1 MEPNAKNSNETM
13 PSEGTPAFVAVPAPP
28 APMAPA
34 EEPAVTEEF
43 ITPPEPAPD
52 VNAAIEN
59 ADPAAG
65 KAEPCEAP
73 EKTEVTS
80 PEASG
85 EQAEANGDFPTVEE
99 IREALEAVHDPE
111 IGMSIIK
118 LKLVYDI
125 IPIPAEK
132 KVDVKMT
139 LTSPGCPL
147 GPEMTSGVYIAVTSL
162 KGVEDCN
169 VELVWS
175 PMWSP
180 DMLDEETRLE
190 LGMW

>member
-1 MEPNAKNSNETM
+1 MEPNANNSNDTM
-13 PSEGTPAFVAVPAPP
+13 TSEETPAFVEIPAPP
-28 APMAPA
+28 APMAYA
-34 EEPAVTEEF
+34 EEPATTEEF
-43 ITPPEPAPD
+43 ITPPEPASEA
-52 VNAAIEN
+52 NAAIESASA
-59 ADPAAG
+59 ADG
-65 KAEPCEAP
+65 SAEPGAA
-73 EKTEVTS
+73 T
-80 PEASG
+80 
-85 EQAEANGDFPTVEE
+85 EQAEANGDFPTVDE

-147 GPEMTSGVYIAVTSL
+147 GPEMTSGVYIAVTAL